1 MNALLGNAMR
11 QFAAKP
17 AFHAFGTTLTYEDV
31 DRLSYAFAAFLQQ
44 TAGVKAGDR
53 VAVMLPNLLAFPI
66 ATIAIWR
73 IGGIVVNVNPLYT
86 ARELEHQ
93 LNDAGVESIVVCT
106 ASAAKTLA
114 AVIDTTQ
121 VKTVVTVSQGDC
133 GGIGPI
139 PSDQD
144 RAILRD
150 AVSLST
156 AIARGESFQCDPV
169 YVSSNDLLLLQYTG
183 GTTGVSKGAALSH
196 RNVLANI
203 EQFKAFMSGAL
214 DPGSEVVVTA
224 IPLYHIFA
232 LAVNFLTYFSI
243 GAENWL
249 VANPRNAEQLFD
261 VLEAARPTVLT
272 GVNTLY
278 AALTSHPRMSTTDWS
293 RLKLSAGGGAA
304 VMNVVSE
311 RWRAAT
317 GKFIRE
323 GYGLS
328 ETSPVISFNPQF
340 IAEFT
345 ATTGMPV
352 PSTDVKLLDDAGNE
366 VGIGECGEV
375 CVKGPQVTGGYWN
388 APEAN
393 ATAFTPDGY
402 FRTGDIGVF
411 DGRGFLKIVDRKKDM
426 IIVSGFNVYPNEVE
440 AVAAEFAGVAECACI
455 GVPDS
460 KTGEAVELFVVKRA
474 QADVSEAAL
483 IEHCRRVLA
492 AYKTPKTIRFVDALP
507 KSTVGKILRR
517 ELQCMK

>member
-169 YVSSNDLLLLQYTG
+169 HVSSNDLLLLQYTG

-278 AALTSHPRMSTTDWS
+278 AALASHPRMSTMDWS
-293 RLKLSAGGGAA
+293 RLKLSAGGGDERRLGALA
-304 VMNVVSE
+304 RGHRQVHPRGIRFIGDLAGHFVQSSVHCRIHGDDGDARALHGRETARRRRQRSGYRRMRRGVRERPAGNGGVLERAGSE
-311 RWRAAT
+311 RHGVHAGRLFPN
-317 GKFIRE
+317 GRYRCIR
-323 GYGLS
+323 
-328 ETSPVISFNPQF
+328 
-340 IAEFT
+340 
-345 ATTGMPV
+345 
-352 PSTDVKLLDDAGNE
+352 
-366 VGIGECGEV
+366 
-375 CVKGPQVTGGYWN
+375 
-388 APEAN
+388 
-393 ATAFTPDGY
+393 
-402 FRTGDIGVF
+402 
-411 DGRGFLKIVDRKKDM
+411 
-426 IIVSGFNVYPNEVE
+426 
-440 AVAAEFAGVAECACI
+440 
-455 GVPDS
+455 
-460 KTGEAVELFVVKRA
+460 
-474 QADVSEAAL
+474 
-483 IEHCRRVLA
+483 
-492 AYKTPKTIRFVDALP
+492 
-507 KSTVGKILRR
+507 
-517 ELQCMK
+517 